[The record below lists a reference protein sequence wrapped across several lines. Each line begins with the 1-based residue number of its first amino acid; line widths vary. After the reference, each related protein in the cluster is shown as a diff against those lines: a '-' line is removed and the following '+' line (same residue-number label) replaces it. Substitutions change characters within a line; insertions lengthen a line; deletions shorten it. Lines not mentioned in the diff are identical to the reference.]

1 MDLKKI
7 LRLTVLFFIVT
18 VEVKAQIQQ
27 NRNLFFDGQN
37 RDYIIYVPSNYNGT
51 QAVPLM
57 FNFHGGNGTSSDF
70 MNYTNDMRP
79 LSDTAGFITVYP
91 QAAIDPNDGSYS
103 WLHKAPTSHND
114 VNFIEAIID
123 SLSNEFMIDNNR
135 VYACGYSEGGI
146 FSYELACRLNNR
158 IAAVASVSGSM
169 LVDSFRDSYYN
180 LGFCSPTH
188 PTAILLVPGT
198 DDFSPHSTYNGFQP
212 YYMSVQEITT
222 YWSNFNS
229 TDLNPNVTQLPNL
242 NTGDGSTVEERVWE
256 NGNNCISVK
265 ELKVINGDH
274 DWPGSSGNMD
284 IYATNEI
291 WNFLS
296 KFNINGLINCQT
308 SVDEIGLSDGSKK
321 LVKVV
326 DVLGRKIDFS
336 FNKLLFYIYYDGTT
350 EKKYFSK

>member
-51 QAVPLM
+51 QAVPLI

-212 YYMSVQEITT
+212 YYMS
-222 YWSNFNS
+222 S
-229 TDLNPNVTQLPNL
+229 
-242 NTGDGSTVEERVWE
+242 
-256 NGNNCISVK
+256 
-265 ELKVINGDH
+265 
-274 DWPGSSGNMD
+274 
-284 IYATNEI
+284 
-291 WNFLS
+291 
-296 KFNINGLINCQT
+296 
-308 SVDEIGLSDGSKK
+308 
-321 LVKVV
+321 
-326 DVLGRKIDFS
+326 
-336 FNKLLFYIYYDGTT
+336 
-350 EKKYFSK
+350 